1 VLRTSLHL
9 LTSIRRVPAAWCF
22 AAAWGIAGALLA
34 LRGDGGLLPYDVG
47 QLIAVLVLSW
57 IVLLVT
63 APAERTVER
72 TAPWRSRSQL
82 AVVALAV
89 VLTGADGMAF
99 HRAGPAELGSI
110 PLWSGLFRALLAGG
124 QAIRLAASLS
134 NLVTYVLLPLVALL
148 ALGARPGGLGL
159 TRGRFALRT
168 LAVWATLPALAI
180 VTGVAVGAR
189 HPLTVL
195 TTLGG
200 NVLQNGFSEEFLFRG
215 ALLTRIAA
223 LAGPAWGLVLS
234 SLAFGL
240 WHLGANW
247 SEVHG
252 DPVAAGCAG
261 ICAQG
266 GIGLGLGVIFLRTRS
281 LLAGTIVHVLL
292 DAV

>member
-1 VLRTSLHL
+1 VLQTVTRPLR
-9 LTSIRRVPAAWCF
+9 SISRAPAAWGF
-22 AAAWGIAGALLA
+22 AAAWGIAGTLLA

-63 APAERTVER
+63 APAEAAVEPR
-72 TAPWRSRSQL
+72 ARWRSRSQL
-82 AVVALAV
+82 AVAALAV

-99 HRAGPAELGSI
+99 HRAGPAGLASI
-110 PLWSGLFRALLAGG
+110 PLWSWLFRALLAGG
-124 QAIRLAASLS
+124 QAVRLAASLA
-134 NLVTYVLLPLVALL
+134 NLVTYVLLPLAALL
-148 ALGARPGGLGL
+148 GLGARPGELGL
-159 TRGRFALRT
+159 TRGRFALRA
-168 LAVWATLPALAI
+168 LAVWATLPTLAI
-180 VTGVAVGAR
+180 VTGVAVSAR
-189 HPLTVL
+189 RPLSVL

-252 DPVAAGCAG
+252 DPVAAACAG

-266 GIGLGLGVIFLRTRS
+266 GIGLGLGVIFLRTHS

-292 DAV
+292 DAR